1 MYNCLLSNI
10 CSSSTHQNK
19 SAPASRKRA
28 VPRKEGGQT
37 ADGGKKQRP
46 PAGPVKV
53 AVVLRAIRGKSSNLR
68 TNHKTSASDRPQVE
82 KKSVTTCPTL
92 STSTSSL
99 GSDVLDEGPLVSP
112 KKEVQELPDRNETSA
127 CVETSHPEDANE
139 EFVKDQRESVGK
151 ASMKEAVMANSRNP
165 SRVSSFFILSNFLA
179 FLALLTVQLKRV
191 AGNRVKERGSDMQQ
205 RDPGRVSNAGP
216 LQSLS
221 T

>member
-53 AVVLRAIRGKSSNLR
+53 VVVLRAIRGKSSNLR

-82 KKSVTTCPTL
+82 KKSVAMCPTL

-112 KKEVQELPDRNETSA
+112 RKEVQELPDKNETSA
-127 CVETSHPEDANE
+127 CVETSHPGEDANE
-139 EFVKDQRESVGK
+139 GFVEDQRESAGK
-151 ASMKEAVMANSRNP
+151 ASMKEAVMENPRNP
-165 SRVSSFFILSNFLA
+165 SRVSSFFFY
-179 FLALLTVQLKRV
+179 RV
-191 AGNRVKERGSDMQQ
+191 FFW
-205 RDPGRVSNAGP
+205 PFW
-216 LQSLS
+216 LY
-221 T
+221 